1 MGIEFMSDARK
12 LQQAGSSGDDRTPR
26 GFVAP
31 LVLGSQPQQPP
42 ASASREDV
50 PPVLTT
56 RPVTRVTNTL

>member
-31 LVLGSQPQQPP
+31 LVLRSQPQQPLLRRHERMCP
-42 ASASREDV
+42 CTDQA
-50 PPVLTT
+50 
-56 RPVTRVTNTL
+56 PVTRVTNTL